1 MKSTLVAAAAT
12 ALVATVT
19 GQCTSYMEIQGA
31 INAVQTAC
39 PSPSA
44 PLAGQAISL
53 PSTCS
58 ATCASAFNSWYMGG
72 QGACFTALNLP
83 PTMISTFQNFGGLCG
98 GGGAVCPQTA
108 CPGAAEDRYVLVDQ
122 AMSWA
127 QAQSYCRSRYRDL
140 ASIHS
145 ADEEE
150 LARAKCGTSATMNH
164 CVDRFVDS
172 ASCTGTAGCWI
183 GLHQA
188 IGQSYSTDE
197 VVVFDNAAQC
207 HVDHRIPENL
217 LDVPLDTSKFS
228 SPLYPILYFGHLTTS
243 LPLGPP
249 PDGVGGRGAALTL
262 CTIASRQS
270 CIRQSIE
277 RPSRVRSTAEGGP
290 LRLQSASPLS
300 TAPPRR
306 GTSSTRPR
314 CATCCSG
321 AVPHNVDYPPKRWP

>member
-1 MKSTLVAAAAT
+1 MVLLYIPNSCTRYFINPDENLYRLRRTSQNTCGQIDVERGPRRARRDPHAAATQERATRTTVSRITSSSAMKSTLVAAATT

-249 PDGVGGRGAALTL
+249 PTGWAA
-262 CTIASRQS
+262 A
-270 CIRQSIE
+270 
-277 RPSRVRSTAEGGP
+277 
-290 LRLQSASPLS
+290 
-300 TAPPRR
+300 APP
-306 GTSSTRPR
+306 
-314 CATCCSG
+314 
-321 AVPHNVDYPPKRWP
+321 